1 MDINNTVVTASD
13 RNYIW
18 GVYLLIC
25 SMRKNGMQEPVAV
38 LGVGYTEED
47 CRVLSSLG
55 NVQIK
60 NIEKNTRNLNCVK
73 PEAMF
78 LAKTDYISWIDCDG
92 FFIGNCSENLIY
104 SDPDIIHIRKRSL
117 EENRGP
123 CPEELLSVWQKDVGE
138 RLSPRFNTRCS
149 SCALS
154 LHKKQLPFVQRWD
167 EQMKKVLPPIA
178 RGVVDKRLGA
188 YHQTDK
194 SVLNS
199 LLCFAEEAPEVSEDY
214 KLDKLDTGRFFVHC
228 VGIPKPWVCWTPY
241 AFRYFNEYTGL
252 VDWAQREGLPLPGEI
267 PPSLKSSLKMRN
279 FLYSRFSVPLR
290 KIRSLK
296 NKLNFK

>member
-104 SDPDIIHIRKRSL
+104 SDPNIIHIRKNL
-117 EENRGP
+117 LKKIEGP
-123 CPEELLSVWQKDVGE
+123 V
-138 RLSPRFNTRCS
+138 
-149 SCALS
+149 
-154 LHKKQLPFVQRWD
+154 
-167 EQMKKVLPPIA
+167 
-178 RGVVDKRLGA
+178 
-188 YHQTDK
+188 
-194 SVLNS
+194 
-199 LLCFAEEAPEVSEDY
+199 
-214 KLDKLDTGRFFVHC
+214 
-228 VGIPKPWVCWTPY
+228 
-241 AFRYFNEYTGL
+241 
-252 VDWAQREGLPLPGEI
+252 
-267 PPSLKSSLKMRN
+267 LKSC
-279 FLYSRFSVPLR
+279 FRFGKR
-290 KIRSLK
+290 M
-296 NKLNFK
+296 